1 LETIDTKRH
10 IFYLL
15 KVALIALYGLSIA
28 SCTAVKHLPEEDSA
42 LVKNKFAVLTDD
54 PRVDIGQ
61 IKTDI
66 KGLIKQKPVKKLWL
80 NPRTWRTPLT
90 TYDERETKE
99 SAEAIQQYLRNRKG
113 FYKADVAYKEELI
126 GRRMT
131 TTYIVDLG
139 DRYYIGSVEVV
150 CPDTSLRQLILEH
163 NTDRRINPGDP
174 LDAKIFDEE
183 EVRLI
188 DLAKNNGYA
197 EFNPNYIIF
206 RGDSST
212 SVPVTIQIF
221 TPLDKKKHQKYTLGK
236 VNVYTEHIA
245 SANPTFTKVDTVG
258 NTVYYG
264 KSKGFIVKPESLH
277 KIISLRSGE
286 VFSRSNQFLTNRTLS
301 RLTPYR
307 FVTLNPTQ
315 DSEVDSLYNFDIF
328 LTPQRSKWAFD
339 MGANVFY
346 SLLNQSPSVSAR
358 DLFGFAGNIG
368 WTNRNFANR
377 AITHSFG
384 LEGSFEF
391 EIPTFNANTV
401 SIQANNSFRI
411 PRIVDIFNLSSLLNN
426 VGLLTDRSYKNLN
439 LYGETDVDFSVGVT
453 DIINA
458 YRINTINASWSYK
471 FQPDERNR
479 YVWRQIGLNILDT
492 SIDDV
497 FQSTILDSNPL
508 LERSFDDYLLTGV
521 LMRELSLFRQTK
533 ESARG
538 GSVALLGNLEFS
550 GLEVLALNSIFSPNA
565 DWRVANLDFASFI
578 RFDTDLRYYK
588 KVKERSSLALRFNVG
603 VAFALGGEEEVIP
616 FVKTFFVGGPNSLRG
631 WQIRELGPGS
641 FSDKILNPV
650 AGEPFFQTGDFKLE
664 LNAEYRF
671 DLFWFWEGAIFV
683 DAGNSWTLR
692 TDPDRPG
699 SKLSSRFLDEI
710 AISTGWGLRA
720 DFDYFLLRFDVG
732 YKVRSPFEIPD
743 TGSHIIWDQNS
754 FLGNINFAINYPF

>member
-1 LETIDTKRH
+1 M
-10 IFYLL
+10 
-15 KVALIALYGLSIA
+15 
-28 SCTAVKHLPEEDSA
+28 
-42 LVKNKFAVLTDD
+42 KNKFVILTDD
-54 PRVDIGQ
+54 GRVDKGLILS
-61 IKTDI
+61 DI
-66 KGLIKQKPVKKLWL
+66 KGLVRQQPVKKLWL
-80 NPRTWRTPLT
+80 NPRTWNTPLT

-99 SAEAIQQYLRNRKG
+99 SAEAIKKYLRNRKG
-113 FYKADVAYKEELI
+113 FYQADIAYKEDVKD
-126 GRRMT
+126 RKMT
-131 TTYIVDLG
+131 TTYIIDLQ
-139 DRYYIGSVEVV
+139 DRYYIKSIEIN
-150 CPDTSLRQLILEH
+150 CPDTALKQLILQH
-163 NTDRRINPGDP
+163 DDSRKINPGDP

-188 DLAKNNGYA
+188 ELAKNNGYA
-197 EFNPNYIIF
+197 EFNPNYIFF
-206 RGDSST
+206 RGDSSKN
-212 SVPVTIQIF
+212 VPVTIQIF
-221 TPLDKKKHQKYTLGK
+221 APLNQEKHQKYTLGK
-236 VNVYTEHIA
+236 INVYTEHIA
-245 SANPTFTKVDTVG
+245 SANPSYTEVDTVG

-264 KSKGFIVKPESLH
+264 KSKDFIVKPESLH
-277 KIISLRSGE
+277 KIISLKSGE

-328 LTPQRSKWAFD
+328 LTPQRNKWAFD

-358 DLFGFAGNIG
+358 DLFGFAGNLG
-368 WTNRNFANR
+368 WTNRNFSNR

-391 EIPTFNANTV
+391 EIPTFNANTL

-426 VGLLTDRSYKNLN
+426 VGLLTDHSYKNLN
-439 LYGETDVDFSVGVT
+439 LFGETDVDFSVGVT

-458 YRINTINASWSYK
+458 YRINTVNASWAYK

-492 SIDDV
+492 SIDEV
-497 FQSTILDSNPL
+497 FQTTILDSNPL
-508 LERSFDDYLLTGV
+508 LEASFDDYLLTGF

-533 ESARG
+533 ESDRG
-538 GSVALLGNLEFS
+538 GSIALLSNLEFS
-550 GLEVLALNSIFSPNA
+550 GLEILALNSIFSPNE
-565 DWRVANLDFASFI
+565 DWELANLEFASFI
-578 RFDTDLRYYK
+578 RFDSDIRYYK
-588 KVKERSSLALRFNVG
+588 RVKERSMFALRFNAG
-603 VAFALGGEEEVIP
+603 IALALGGEEEVIP

-641 FSDKILNPV
+641 FNDKILNPV
-650 AGEPFFQTGDFKLE
+650 EGEPFFQTGDFKLE
-664 LNAEYRF
+664 FNAEYRF
-671 DLFWFWEGAIFV
+671 DLVWFWEGAIFV
-683 DAGNSWTLR
+683 DAGNAWTLR
-692 TDPDRPG
+692 NDPDRPG
-699 SKLSSRFLDEI
+699 SQLSSNFLDEI
-710 AISTGWGLRA
+710 AVSTGWGLRA

-732 YKVRSPFEIPD
+732 YKVRSPFENPE

>member
-1 LETIDTKRH
+1 M
-10 IFYLL
+10 L
-15 KVALIALYGLSIA
+15 KVALIALYGLSIG
-28 SCTAVKHLPEEDSA
+28 SCTAVKDLPEEDSA
-42 LVKNKFAVLTDD
+42 LVKNKFAILTDD
-54 PRVDIGQ
+54 SRVNIGL
-61 IKTDI
+61 IRTDI
-66 KGLIKQKPVKKLWL
+66 KGLIRQQPVKKLWL
-80 NPRTWRTPLT
+80 NPRTWNTPLT

-99 SAEAIQQYLRNRKG
+99 SAEAIKQYLRNRKG
-113 FYKADVAYKEELI
+113 FYHAEVVYKEELK
-126 GRRMT
+126 GRKMT
-131 TTYIVDLG
+131 TTYIIDLQ
-139 DRYYIGSVEVV
+139 DRYYVGSVKVE
-150 CPDTSLRQLILEH
+150 CPDSSLRQLILAH
-163 NTDRRINPGDP
+163 DADRKINPGDP

-183 EVRLI
+183 EIRLI

-221 TPLDKKKHQKYTLGK
+221 APLDKENHQKYTLGK
-236 VNVYTEHIA
+236 INVYTEHIA
-245 SANPTFTKVDTVG
+245 SANPTFTEVDTVG

-264 KSKGFIVKPESLH
+264 KSKNFIVKPESLH
-277 KIISLRSGE
+277 KIISLKSGE

-315 DSEVDSLYNFDIF
+315 DSQVDSLYNFDIF
-328 LTPQRSKWAFD
+328 LTPQRNKWAFD

-358 DLFGFAGNIG
+358 DLFGFAGNLG

-391 EIPTFNANTV
+391 EIPTFRANTL
-401 SIQANNSFRI
+401 SIQANNTFRI

-426 VGLLTDRSYKNLN
+426 VGLLTDQSYKNLN
-439 LYGETDVDFSVGVT
+439 LYGETDVDFSVGIT

-458 YRINTINASWSYK
+458 YRINTVNASWAYK

-492 SIDDV
+492 TIDDV

-508 LERSFDDYLLTGV
+508 LERSFDDYLFTGF
-521 LMRELSLFRQTK
+521 LMRELNVFRQTK

-538 GSVALLGNLEFS
+538 GSLAFLGNLEFS
-550 GLEVLALNSIFSPNA
+550 GLETLALNSIFSPNS

-578 RFDTDLRYYK
+578 RIDTDLRYYK
-588 KVKERSSLALRFNVG
+588 KVKDRSSFALRFNLGVG
-603 VAFALGGEEEVIP
+603 LPLGGEDEVIP

-641 FSDKILNPV
+641 YSEKVLNPV
-650 AGEPFFQTGDFKLE
+650 PGEPFFQTGDFKLE
-664 LNAEYRF
+664 FNAEYRF
-671 DLFWFWEGAIFV
+671 DLVWFWEGAIFV

-692 TDPDRPG
+692 TDPERPG
-699 SKLSSRFLDEI
+699 SKLSGRFLDEI
-710 AISTGWGLRA
+710 AVSTGWGVRA

-754 FLGNINFAINYPF
+754 ILGNINFAINYPF